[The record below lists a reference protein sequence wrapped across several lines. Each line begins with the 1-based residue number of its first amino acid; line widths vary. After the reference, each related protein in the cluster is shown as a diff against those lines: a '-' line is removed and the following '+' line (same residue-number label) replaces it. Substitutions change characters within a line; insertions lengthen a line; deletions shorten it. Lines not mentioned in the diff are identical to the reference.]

1 METVSTEK
9 APVPAGHYSQAVVE
23 GNFVF
28 VSGQLPIEPRFGIK
42 RDATIEEQTA
52 LALTNL
58 KHVLEAAGSDMGHV
72 LKVTICVS
80 DIRLW
85 DRVNKVYSEM
95 MGVHR
100 PARSVIPTGELHY
113 GCLVEIDAI
122 AVKA

>member
-58 KHVLEAAGSDMGHV
+58 KHVLEAAGSDLNHV
-72 LKVTICVS
+72 LRVTICIS

-85 DRVNKVYSEM
+85 DRVNKVYSEVL
-95 MGVHR
+95 GVHR

-122 AVKA
+122 AVKI

>member
-9 APVPAGHYSQAVVE
+9 APVPAGHYSQAVAE

-58 KHVLEAAGSDMGHV
+58 KHVLEAAGSDMDHV
-72 LKVTICVS
+72 VKVTICVS